1 MNITQIQGAFRPE
14 QMIKRTDDDMH
25 REFCYIAAGQITQKL
40 LDKVDNLT
48 GMDGD
53 KLFEIA
59 KKCRYGLTEQ
69 DGRWRIDDALLLAE

>member
-1 MNITQIQGAFRPE
+1 MVSAWPHPSLALAQ
-14 QMIKRTDDDMH
+14 
-25 REFCYIAAGQITQKL
+25 AANKTHC
-40 LDKVDNLT
+40 KVDNLT

-59 KKCRYGLTEQ
+59 KKCRYGLLEQ

>member
-1 MNITQIQGAFRPE
+1 MCANFTARLCAETARAGIFITLSSFHPDA
-14 QMIKRTDDDMH
+14 
-25 REFCYIAAGQITQKL
+25 QKL